1 MHSPTLLV
9 SGISGQLAQLVM
21 ASLLG
26 HPSLVGTTRAPERHR
41 HLASHGVDVR
51 YADFDQ
57 PASTTH
63 AFEGAD
69 RLLLVSTGAEH
80 CGPRRVAQHRHAI
93 SAAGEAGV
101 ERLVYTSLLNADT
114 SPLGPIA
121 SDHAA
126 TEAMLR
132 ESGLRHVVLRNA
144 FYMDML
150 LMSLQRAIATG
161 EWISAAGQGRVAY
174 VTRGNCAMAA
184 AAALRSDVGQDMTHH
199 RRVDITGPDA
209 LSGEDV
215 VAIANAVLGTRIRFV
230 PVTKEEVA
238 SRLSASGMPPPMA
251 ALLAYID
258 TCVAQGAMAPAS
270 DDYLQLTGERATSVE
285 AFLIAHRDTL
295 LNAAST

>member
-9 SGISGQLAQLVM
+9 SGISGQLGQLVM

-57 PASTTH
+57 PASMTH

-93 SAAGEAGV
+93 SAAVEAGV
-101 ERLVYTSLLNADT
+101 ERLVYTSLLHADT

-161 EWISAAGQGRVAY
+161 EWISAAGRGRVAY
-174 VTRGNCAMAA
+174 VTRENCATAA
-184 AAALRSDVGQDMTHH
+184 AAALRSNMAGG
-199 RRVDITGPDA
+199 RRVDITGPDS
-209 LSGEDV
+209 LSGEEV
-215 VAIANAVLGTRIRFV
+215 VAVANAVLGTDIRFRAM
-230 PVTKEEVA
+230 TKEDA
-238 SRLSASGMPPPMA
+238 AARLAAHGVPPPMS
-251 ALLAYID
+251 ALLAHID

-270 DDYLQLTGERATSVE
+270 DDYLQLTGEPATSVE
-285 AFLIAHRDTL
+285 TFLRAHRDTL